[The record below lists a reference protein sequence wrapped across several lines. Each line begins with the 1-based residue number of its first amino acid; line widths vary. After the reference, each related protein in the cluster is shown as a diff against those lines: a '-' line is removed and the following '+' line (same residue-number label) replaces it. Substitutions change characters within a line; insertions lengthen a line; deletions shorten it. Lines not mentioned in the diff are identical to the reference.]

1 MSPQG
6 RCYHISVGQMRNA
19 EGGGEGR
26 GVEGICLGTAVAAGK
41 IRDMEYGSDSA
52 GRHRM

>member
-1 MSPQG
+1 
-6 RCYHISVGQMRNA
+6 MRNA
-19 EGGGEGR
+19 KGGEEGR
-26 GVEGICLGTAVAAGK
+26 GMEGICLGTAVAAGGK